1 MIVISHMN
9 IYFTIKV
16 SLCLIAKDN
25 IHLLN
30 TFKNGDEYHC
40 GAQQFADQTHL
51 PLESLKAQS
60 EESCGPSSTT
70 QSTKQFLG
78 SSRGQFSPRQIHN
91 PTRIKG

>member
-30 TFKNGDEYHC
+30 TFKNDDEYHYLLIIIIIIIR
-40 GAQQFADQTHL
+40 QNL
-51 PLESLKAQS
+51 
-60 EESCGPSSTT
+60 
-70 QSTKQFLG
+70 STKLV
-78 SSRGQFSPRQIHN
+78 IA
-91 PTRIKG
+91 